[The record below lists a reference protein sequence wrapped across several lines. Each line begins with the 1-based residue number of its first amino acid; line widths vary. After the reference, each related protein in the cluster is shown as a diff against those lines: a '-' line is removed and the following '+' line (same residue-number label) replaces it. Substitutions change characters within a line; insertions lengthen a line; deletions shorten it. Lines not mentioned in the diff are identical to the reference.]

1 MTNNNTPPAGRGYS
15 GLFWLLLTILV
26 LGLAVYLFMDDSGG
40 TLFGLHQSELRQA
53 SYLLVLLV
61 FVGSALLGRRLRVG
75 EIFRSIL
82 MWGAIFLIAITAYA
96 YRDDLGAVG
105 ARVLAVLAPG
115 VPIAGNLAGEMD
127 ESVVVMRQMD
137 GHFFVRADVEGST
150 MTLMVDT
157 GASYVALTVEDAR
170 RIGVDPDTLSYHL
183 PIRTANGMIQA
194 APITINRMAIG
205 SIERRNVQAL
215 VSPPGAMDESLLGLS
230 FLNSLRSYAI
240 SGDRL
245 VLTP

>member
-1 MTNNNTPPAGRGYS
+1 MTHNNPPPAGQGYS
-15 GLFWLLLTILV
+15 GLFWLLLAIVV
-26 LGLAVYLFMDDSGG
+26 LGAAVFLFMDDNGG
-40 TLFGLHQSELRQA
+40 TLFGLHQNELRQVT
-53 SYLLVLLV
+53 YLLLLLV
-61 FVGSALLGRRLRVG
+61 FVGSALLGRRLRAG
-75 EIFRSIL
+75 EILRSIL
-82 MWGAIFLIAITAYA
+82 SWGAIFLVAVTAYA

-115 VPIAGNLAGEMD
+115 VPIAGNLAGETGD
-127 ESVVVMRQMD
+127 SVVIMRQMD
-137 GHFFVRADVEGST
+137 GHFFVRADVNGAT

-157 GASYVALTVEDAR
+157 GASFVTLTVADAL
-170 RIGVDPDTLSYHL
+170 RIGIDPATLSYHL

-194 APITINRMAIG
+194 APVTIDRIAIG
-205 SIERRNVQAL
+205 SIEHRNVQAL
-215 VSPPGAMDESLLGLS
+215 VSPAGALDESLLGLS